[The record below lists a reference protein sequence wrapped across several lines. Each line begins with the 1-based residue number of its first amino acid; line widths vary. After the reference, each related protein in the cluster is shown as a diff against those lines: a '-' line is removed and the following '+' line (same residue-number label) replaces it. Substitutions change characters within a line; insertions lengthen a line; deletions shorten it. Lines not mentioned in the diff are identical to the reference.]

1 MTITRKA
8 SFLGMILS
16 FLVLVPLA
24 WPQGNLG
31 GLTGNLTDESGA
43 IVPEASITL
52 RSQDNNNLYRAAMT
66 GEGAYAFRAIPPG
79 TYRLEAERAG
89 FKKYVLER
97 IVILT
102 ATTSQLDISMKVG
115 EVSES
120 ITVSESPIALQT
132 TSPEVST
139 VMQRKTLLDL
149 PIAVGRGGATT
160 AASGRRQPEN
170 FIFLT
175 PGVTGI
181 PWSKNVNGSPDF
193 SQDLLYEGISAQLAV
208 TPGFLAQTSPPY
220 EAVEEFKVQNSLFPA
235 EYGRGFGV
243 VNFTL
248 KSGTNQFHGTVFE
261 FLRNDVFDARPFFAR
276 TRPRVRYNEY
286 GFAVGG
292 PVRLPKYDGRDK
304 TFFNFNYTGLKN
316 RPPRPG
322 TLISV
327 PTAAF
332 RRGDFSGFTDAA
344 GRVIPIFDPLTTQAD
359 GTRTQFPGNII
370 PENRIS
376 AVTKNALALL
386 PQPDLPGYFN
396 NYTNRQAN
404 PIDDVAWSL
413 KVDQILTNRQR
424 ASFSMWKAD
433 TETISTNPLGDA
445 ETPFGRWGINPVHGI
460 NYRAN
465 YDYTIRPNLLHHFA
479 FGYTR
484 SNPTRQ
490 LDPRIG
496 NDLIKLPGVPAG
508 SPGFPTFN
516 VNNNY
521 GNLNMGNS
529 DQQPNDPSL
538 NKNFSFVDNLSW
550 IRGRHQL
557 KFGIDFRF
565 FQYDNLPGTT
575 DGGISGLYNFLP
587 RGTANLTAADFASQ
601 GNGWASFL
609 LGQVDNGSRLIPPP
623 LRQMRNEFYSYYVE
637 DVLKVT
643 SKLTM
648 TLGLRHELPTVVQE
662 LGGRQSVL
670 NVTTPNPGAAGRQG
684 ALVFL
689 KDGDRLVENYSRAY
703 SPRFGLAYS
712 LNEKTVIR
720 TGFGIFFSPTNATSI
735 GRFSGLFAS
744 GFSFRQD
751 FPQTTSGR
759 LPALILDTGIP
770 AFTGTLPN
778 TNPALNNG
786 GSVDYINAASG
797 KPGYASSWTF
807 NIQRELPAQFLLDL
821 GYVGQ
826 KGTALPAGLQNLNQ
840 VDSQYLQLGNVLN
853 ADITSAAAQA
863 AGIQAPYAGF
873 RGSVAQALRPF
884 PQYTAIRNL
893 FQPIGWSKYHSMQLR
908 LQKRYANGSTLLTAY
923 TLSKNI
929 VSGGGFT
936 GLGDDAAGGLPLDV
950 RDYNRETRLAGFD
963 RTHNLILS
971 WTYELP
977 FGKGKRFV
985 SGATGVL
992 NNLVGGWQIT
1002 GIQSYQSGAP
1012 IGVGGGTNIPLF
1024 GGGNRPNRVSGA
1036 SGRTSISIGEFDPAL
1051 HRYLDINAFSQPA
1064 AFAFGNA
1071 APNYADIR
1079 TFTFLNE
1086 DFSIL
1091 KDVKIREGHLF
1102 QFRAEFFNLF
1112 NRVVFGGIGAN
1123 INAPATFGTVS
1134 GQENV
1139 PRNIQFGLKYIF

>member
-1 MTITRKA
+1 MKSNYA
-8 SFLGMILS
+8 ALS
-16 FLVLVPLA
+16 VVLVLSLVLLA
-24 WPQGNLG
+24 PAVLPQGNLG

-52 RSQDNNNLYRAAMT
+52 RSVETNNIYKAAMT
-66 GEGAYAFRAIPPG
+66 GEGAYAFRAVQPG

-89 FKKYVLER
+89 FKKYVMER
-97 IVILT
+97 VAILT
-102 ATTSQLDISMKVG
+102 ATTSQLDIRMKVG

-120 ITVSESPIALQT
+120 MTVSASPIALQT

-193 SQDLLYEGISAQLAV
+193 SQDLLYDGISAQLAV

-220 EAVEEFKVQNSLFPA
+220 ESVEEFKVQNSLFPA

-243 VNFTL
+243 VNFTM
-248 KSGTNQFHGTVFE
+248 KSGTNQFHGSVFE
-261 FLRNDVFDARPFFAR
+261 FLRNDVFDARPFFAK

-292 PVRLPKYDGRDK
+292 PVRLPKYNGKDK

-327 PTAAF
+327 PTADF
-332 RRGDFSGFTDAA
+332 VRGDFSKFTDAA

-370 PENRIS
+370 PADRIS
-376 AVTKNALALL
+376 TVAKNALTLL
-386 PQPDLPGYFN
+386 PPSDLPGYFN

-404 PIDDVAWSL
+404 PIDDAAWSL
-413 KVDQILTNRQR
+413 KVDQILTNRHR
-424 ASFSMWKAD
+424 VSFSMWKAD
-433 TETISTNPLGDA
+433 TDTISTNPLGDA
-445 ETPFGRWGINPVHGI
+445 ETPYGRWGINPVHGI
-460 NYRAN
+460 NYRVN
-465 YDYTIRPNLLHHFA
+465 YDYTIRPNLLHHFG

-484 SNPTRQ
+484 SNPTRE
-490 LDPRIG
+490 
-496 NDLIKLPGVPAG
+496 LIHASVTISSSFRECRPVLPD
-508 SPGFPTFN
+508 SPHSTFTITIT
-516 VNNNY
+516 
-521 GNLNMGNS
+521 LNMGNS

-550 IRGRHQL
+550 IRGRHQF

-575 DGGISGLYNFLP
+575 DGGLSGLYNFLP
-587 RGTANLTAADFASQ
+587 RGTANLTATDFASQ

-637 DVLKVT
+637 DVMKIT
-643 SKLTM
+643 SKLTL

-662 LGGRQSVL
+662 QGGRQSVL
-670 NVTTPNPGAAGRQG
+670 SVTTPNPGAAGRPG

-689 KDGDRLVENYSRAY
+689 QDGDQLVENYSRGY
-703 SPRFGLAYS
+703 SPRFGIAYS
-712 LNEKTVIR
+712 VNEKTVIR

-759 LPALILDTGIP
+759 QPALILDAGIP

-786 GSVDYINAASG
+786 GSIDYINSDSG

-807 NIQRELPAQFLLDL
+807 NIQRELPAQFLLDI

-826 KGTALPAGLQNLNQ
+826 KGTALPAGLENLNQ
-840 VDSQYLQLGNVLN
+840 VDSQYLRLGNVLN
-853 ADITSAAAQA
+853 ADITSAAAIA
-863 AGIQAPYAGF
+863 AGIQAPYPGF
-873 RGSVAQALRPF
+873 RGSVSQALRPF
-884 PQYTAIRNL
+884 PQYTAVRNL
-893 FQPIGWSKYHSMQLR
+893 FQPIGWSKYHSMQVR
-908 LQKRYANGSTLLTAY
+908 MQKRYAAGSTFLLAY

-936 GLGDDAAGGLPLDV
+936 GLGDDAAGGVPLDV
-950 RDYNRETRLAGFD
+950 KDYNRETRLAGFD

-977 FGKGKRFV
+977 LGKGKHFLGGA
-985 SGATGVL
+985 SGAL
-992 NNLVGGWQIT
+992 NHLVGGWQIT

-1024 GGGNRPNRVSGA
+1024 GGGNRPNRLPGS
-1036 SGRTSISIGEFDPAL
+1036 SGRTSVSGGEFDPAL
-1051 HRYLDINAFSQPA
+1051 HRYLDINSFSQPD
-1064 AFAFGNA
+1064 AFTFGNA
-1071 APNYADIR
+1071 APNYADLR

-1091 KDVKIREGHLF
+1091 KDIKIREGHLF